1 MKLRFETS
9 GNKPLYSQFT
19 VPTSKTHR
27 TQPTTHKSKEKMK
40 AVIRTS
46 LQKTVSSRETSIK
59 KVHFLLL
66 AKVTSIVLQVEL
78 SHEDGASYED
88 EDGV

>member
-1 MKLRFETS
+1 
-9 GNKPLYSQFT
+9 
-19 VPTSKTHR
+19 
-27 TQPTTHKSKEKMK
+27 MK

-46 LQKTVSSRETSIK
+46 LQKTVSSRDTSIK
-59 KVHFLLL
+59 KVRFLPL
-66 AKVTSIVLQVEL
+66 AQVTSIVLQVEF